1 MKKEFYFLKIA
12 QFFFSISGGIASG
25 ICAEGY
31 GVNILENFLT
41 IYIIPI
47 YYSFIFFISIIQVCC
62 IFDISCGGKSSKN
75 LTYFSYS
82 GSTINGAVC
91 TAQICRSSENIC
103 QFRLDMD
110 VFVIS
115 DADNCML
122 KIEYLSTSE
131 LSL

>member
-1 MKKEFYFLKIA
+1 MKIEITVFSYICSAEYEKGIYFLKIA

-31 GVNILENFLT
+31 GVNILEIIMCTYVFLQYYL
-41 IYIIPI
+41 YIN
-47 YYSFIFFISIIQVCC
+47 IFFSYQVCC

-91 TAQICRSSENIC
+91 TAQICR
-103 QFRLDMD
+103 
-110 VFVIS
+110 
-115 DADNCML
+115 
-122 KIEYLSTSE
+122 
-131 LSL
+131 

>member
-1 MKKEFYFLKIA
+1 MKIA
-12 QFFFSISGGIASG
+12 QFFFSFSGGIASG

-41 IYIIPI
+41 IYNTYLLFI
-47 YYSFIFFISIIQVCC
+47 YNFFISIIQVCC

-82 GSTINGAVC
+82 GSTINGGAVC

-122 KIEYLSTSE
+122 KIE
-131 LSL
+131 

>member
-1 MKKEFYFLKIA
+1 MPI
-12 QFFFSISGGIASG
+12 
-25 ICAEGY
+25 
-31 GVNILENFLT
+31 NF
-41 IYIIPI
+41 IYN
-47 YYSFIFFISIIQVCC
+47 FFISMIQVCC

-82 GSTINGAVC
+82 GSTINGGAVC

-122 KIEYLSTSE
+122 KIE
-131 LSL
+131 

>member
-1 MKKEFYFLKIA
+1 MTKEFFYFENCSFFLFNFRRNCKWYMCRRIWSKY
-12 QFFFSISGGIASG
+12 FRKFFDYTILFIYLFFS
-25 ICAEGY
+25 Y
-31 GVNILENFLT
+31 QLR
-41 IYIIPI
+41 
-47 YYSFIFFISIIQVCC
+47 IQVCC